1 MTNEVINICTYT
13 HMCLYVT
20 DYWEK
25 KPLRTVGMAYEVIW
39 KEEIKGR
46 YAAINTS
53 KIKTIQI
60 IYNL

>member
-1 MTNEVINICTYT
+1 
-13 HMCLYVT
+13 MCLYVT